1 MKKNENLSDLTKN
14 EEKLYKFDEE
24 YQTNYFKQKPWEKE

>member
-1 MKKNENLSDLTKN
+1 MKKKEDLSDLTKN

-24 YQTNYFKQKPWEKE
+24 YQTKYFKQKPWEKE